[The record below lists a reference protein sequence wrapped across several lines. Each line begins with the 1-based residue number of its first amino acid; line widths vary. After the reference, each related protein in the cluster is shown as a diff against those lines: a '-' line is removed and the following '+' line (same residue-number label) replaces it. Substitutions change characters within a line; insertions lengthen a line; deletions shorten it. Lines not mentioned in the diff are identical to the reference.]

1 MGGERVFEELQMY
14 RQSQAEFVEGVREDS
29 ADTPSQRL
37 MMQVGARLL
46 GRSLSASRPPARWLV
61 AAARGSGRRAARAD
75 CPLLASHCRRLM
87 PAAAVGGA

>member
-37 MMQVGARLL
+37 MLQVGARLL
-46 GRSLSASRPPARWLV
+46 GRSLSGSRPPAGWLLQ
-61 AAARGSGRRAARAD
+61 RE
-75 CPLLASHCRRLM
+75 
-87 PAAAVGGA
+87 AVGGGLRVLTARCWHPTAAA